1 MGLLM
6 EQLHLSLL
14 LVLRLMLS
22 SLLLLLLRPET
33 TGDVRLEADPAQGP
47 PTVVSNDYGSLRQL
61 HVELLWEESKQV
73 GLAKTI
79 LLLRQCLHTCR
90 GRSGN
95 YIPDFT
101 WKRVARDACAA
112 GLVPDDCE
120 WQNIRDRY
128 LQASEDVRQAA

>member
-1 MGLLM
+1 MG
-6 EQLHLSLL
+6 
-14 LVLRLMLS
+14 
-22 SLLLLLLRPET
+22 
-33 TGDVRLEADPAQGP
+33 
-47 PTVVSNDYGSLRQL
+47 
-61 HVELLWEESKQV
+61 EESKQV

-101 WKRVARDACAA
+101 WKRVARDACAP

-128 LQASEDVRQAA
+128 LQASEDVRHAARRLADNKKYAQFMSQRLAVVLKPGKRQRTMTSHY